1 MLGQRSTRMK
11 RNRFIAAALAA
22 AAVAAGAA
30 DLEVVNLAAVPGVER
45 YGQQLSYLEQHLDQL
60 RGWVPDSLWK
70 YPVGRRELSQNL
82 AAFYTLLDRD
92 TAHPD
97 SQDLYLLKG
106 IVGNFLYNLEA
117 EEYYELAVA
126 SFTHVETIPGRD
138 ERYLWQLGNLC
149 SDADLP
155 YQAVDRFRE
164 VERTVAE
171 RRVSPLFW
179 ADYAAAC
186 MLASMPSKARMYFER
201 SAWLTGRNL
210 ADDSRYQSLL
220 QGISYPKADAEIP
233 AKELFVTLERQDG
246 LGILS
251 RPLGIWIP
259 VDGEWRFKAGDFAKR
274 KAVLSL
280 SPPRIRHPTAGD
292 IGYTIAVFFDLTG
305 GDAAL
310 QWETTLPNA
319 RRVRTLPVSRS
330 ATVIEYSDPGTYPHI
345 GGAHGYAVVVRADCP
360 EAPGAA
366 IEAPMRRESSGERGG
381 PVFYRLSQGSSRFED
396 PISYVFFLDT
406 CNFIFEPSVKVFTD
420 LLNALIV
427 E

>member
-1 MLGQRSTRMK
+1 MK

-45 YGQQLSYLEQHLDQL
+45 YGEQLSYLERHLDQL

-82 AAFYTLLDRD
+82 TAFYTLLDRD
-92 TAHPD
+92 TAHPYN
-97 SQDLYLLKG
+97 QDLYLLKG
-106 IVGNFLYNLEA
+106 IVGNFLYNLEV

-126 SFTHVETIPGRD
+126 SFTHVESIPGRD
-138 ERYLWQLGNLC
+138 ERCLWQLGNLC

-164 VERTVAE
+164 VERTVAGN
-171 RRVSPLFW
+171 RVRPLFW

-201 SAWLTGRNL
+201 YAWLTGRNL

-220 QGISYPKADAEIP
+220 QGITYPKADAGIP

-246 LGILS
+246 RGILS

-259 VDGEWRFKAGDFAKR
+259 VDGEWRFTAGDFAKR
-274 KAVLSL
+274 QAALAL
-280 SPPRIRHPTAGD
+280 TPPRIRHPAAGD
-292 IGYTIAVFFDLTG
+292 IGYTIMFFFDLTG
-305 GDAAL
+305 DP
-310 QWETTLPNA
+310 QTKWEKILPNG
-319 RRVRTLPVSRS
+319 RRVDSLPLPR
-330 ATVIEYSDPGTYPHI
+330 AFTVYEYDDPGVYRNI
-345 GGAHGYAVVVRADCP
+345 GGSHGYAVLFRADCP

-366 IEAPMRRESSGERGG
+366 IEAPMKRGSSGENSG
-381 PVFYRLSQGSSRFED
+381 PVFYRMSQGSSRFED
-396 PISYVFFLDT
+396 PITYFVVLDT

-420 LLNALIV
+420 LLNALVI